1 MGPRRGQVLA
11 RIPNAVWATI
21 LVVGIIVFAYITL
34 VGFYQG
40 KFRSYAP
47 VTLISDRSGL
57 VMELGANVKMRGV
70 NVGRVGDIT
79 SRDGRAAL
87 KLQIDKDQLRYI
99 PANVGAKIDV
109 TTAFGA
115 KFVNLVPPANPSP
128 RRLAA
133 GAVVHSSNVTSE
145 VNTVFDNVVDLLKV
159 IEPAKLNAVVSALA
173 EAFRGKGEVLGRSL
187 LNANKV
193 LIALNAR
200 KDTITAD
207 LHSVERFGDTYNA
220 AADDFVTILNAAATT
235 SNTIV
240 DRKEALDD
248 LLMSAIGVSTA
259 GSDLL
264 AKSKDNL
271 ATAVNKLEPTTDLL
285 LKYEPE
291 YVCLV
296 NGTKLLLDKGVP
308 QVFDADGATL
318 PLDAFFLFGNDQYL
332 YPQNLHRNLAKGGPG
347 GKPGCG
353 SLPDPRKNFPIR
365 QYITNTGWGTGVDW
379 RPNPTLGAPCFIN
392 YLPSGRAYPQKPFLR
407 YCLPG
412 PGPGPEREF
421 GGQPY
426 GAPAYGPGGE
436 PLFPGV
442 PPAEPGRE
450 PLGTPYLPFPPGGTL
465 GDIRPQDEP
474 GPGIL
479 IPPPPAG
486 PGSPTPPEPGPPLA
500 EPGPPAP

>member
-1 MGPRRGQVLA
+1 MQPRRGQLLA
-11 RIPNAVWATI
+11 RIPNAVWATL
-21 LVVGIIVFAYITL
+21 LVAAIVVFTYGTL
-34 VGFYQG
+34 IGFYQG
-40 KFRSYAP
+40 KFRPYTA

-57 VMELGANVKMRGV
+57 VMELGSNVKMRGV
-70 NVGRVGDIT
+70 NVGRVGEIT
-79 SRDGRAAL
+79 SHNGHAAL
-87 KLQIDKDQLRYI
+87 KLEMNSKELRFI
-99 PANVGAKIDV
+99 PANVGANIDV

-133 GAVVHSSNVTSE
+133 GAVVRSSNVTSE

-173 EAFRGKGEVLGRSL
+173 EGLRGKGEELGRSL
-187 LNANKV
+187 LSINRV

-207 LHSVERFGDTYNA
+207 LRSVERFGDTYNA
-220 AADDFVTILNAAATT
+220 AANDIVTILNAAATT

-248 LLMSAIGVSTA
+248 LLMSAVGVSTA
-259 GSDLL
+259 GTDLL

-271 ATAVNKLEPTTDLL
+271 AKSVNNLEPTTDLL

-291 YVCLV
+291 YRCLWQ
-296 NGTKLLLDKGVP
+296 GAHLLLEKGVP

-353 SLPDPRKNFPIR
+353 SLPDPRENFPIR

-379 RPNPTLGAPCFIN
+379 RPNPSFGAPCFIN
-392 YLPSGRAYPQKPFLR
+392 YLPASRDYPQKPFLR

-412 PGPGPEREF
+412 PGPGPEAAF
-421 GGQPY
+421 GGQQFN
-426 GAPAYGPGGE
+426 APAYGPGGE
-436 PLFPGV
+436 PLYQGV

-450 PLGTPYLPFPPGGTL
+450 PTGTPYLPFPPGGVL
-465 GDIRPQDEP
+465 GPIREPGEP
-474 GPGIL
+474 GPGI
-479 IPPPPAG
+479 IG
-486 PGSPTPPEPGPPLA
+486 GPPLPGPVPPTTP